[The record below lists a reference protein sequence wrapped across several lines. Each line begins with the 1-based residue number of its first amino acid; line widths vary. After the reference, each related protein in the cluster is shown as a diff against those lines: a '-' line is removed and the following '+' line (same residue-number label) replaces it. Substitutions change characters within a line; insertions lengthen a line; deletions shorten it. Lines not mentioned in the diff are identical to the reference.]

1 MDRLGDDDDAR
12 PTVRLTFEGSTIEAR
27 AGEPI
32 ATALLVAGRRTI
44 ARSVKYHR
52 RRAPFCYSGHCGSCL
67 VRVDGRPNLRA
78 CQIPAR
84 EGQRVEPQNVFPSVE
99 VDLLAATDFF
109 FPRHMDHH
117 TMFTHPR
124 ILNEAVER
132 VVHRLAGLGT
142 LPDFP
147 IDNNDAAPFPAPRA
161 RSVGALVVGAGP
173 AGLAAARALAEGGVE
188 TLVVEEAAEAG
199 GSLLETPGAGRPAA
213 RAARE
218 AAERAG
224 AQVMT
229 RATAIAWYGEDAI
242 AEGAAPGL
250 HAIHEETG
258 APGAAGQLHLVAAE
272 RVVYATGGAPRNVV
286 VPGNDLPGV
295 MAARAVGRLLVR
307 DHVLPGRRVALVE
320 GDGAD
325 PSELARALE
334 AAGAEV
340 TRLDARHVA
349 GFRGRTWVAAVDL
362 LRDGKRS
369 RVRCDLVAVA
379 LPPAPSSELAREQ
392 GCAVRFAREAGGF
405 AVTVDERGA
414 TTIPGVFAC
423 GDLTGARGPV
433 AAAAHGALVGAHA
446 RNIA

>member
-12 PTVRLTFEGSTIEAR
+12 PTVRLTFEGATIEGR

-32 ATALLVAGRRTI
+32 ATALFCAGRRTI

-78 CQIPAR
+78 CQIAAR
-84 EGQRVEPQNVFPSVE
+84 EGQRVEPQNAFPSVE

-117 TMFTHPR
+117 TMFTRPR
-124 ILNEAVER
+124 LLNEAVER

-147 IDNNDAAPFPAPRA
+147 IDGNDAAPFAPPRA
-161 RSVGALVVGAGP
+161 RTVGALVIGAGP

-188 TLVVEEAAEAG
+188 TLVVDEAAEAG
-199 GSLLETPGAGRPAA
+199 GSLLETPGAGPEAA

-229 RATAIAWYGEDAI
+229 RATAIAWYGEDRVARD
-242 AEGAAPGL
+242 APPGL

-258 APGAAGQLHLVAAE
+258 APGAAGQLHLVAAA
-272 RVVYATGGAPRNVV
+272 RVVYATGGAPRNVI

-295 MAARAVGRLLVR
+295 LAARAVGRMLVR
-307 DHVLPGRRVALVE
+307 DRVLPGRRVALVE

-325 PSELARALE
+325 AGELARALE

-340 TRLDARHVA
+340 TRVDARHVA
-349 GFRGRTWVAAVDL
+349 GFRGRSWVAAVEVD
-362 LRDGKRS
+362 RDGKRA
-369 RVRCDLVAVA
+369 RVKCDAVAVA
-379 LPPAPSSELAREQ
+379 LPPAPSSELAREH

-405 AVTVDERGA
+405 AVTVDDRGA
-414 TTIPGVFAC
+414 TALPHVWAC
-423 GDLTGARGPV
+423 GDVTGARGP
-433 AAAAHGALVGAHA
+433 AAAAHHGALVGAQA
-446 RNIA
+446 VQG

>member
-1 MDRLGDDDDAR
+1 MERLDDSDGTRTAAS
-12 PTVRLTFEGSTIEAR
+12 LSFEGDAIEAR

-32 ATALLVAGRRTI
+32 ATALLCAGRRTL

-78 CQIPAR
+78 CQIPAKDN
-84 EGQRVEPQNVFPSVE
+84 QRVEPQNAFPSVE

-117 TMFTHPR
+117 TMFTRPR

-147 IDNNDAAPFPAPRA
+147 IDNHDALPFAPPRA
-161 RSVGALVVGAGP
+161 RTVGALVIGGGP

-188 TLVVEEAAEAG
+188 TLLVEEAPEVG
-199 GSLLETPGAGRPAA
+199 GTLLETPGAGRATALAA
-213 RAARE
+213 RA

-224 AQVMT
+224 AEILT

-242 AEGAAPGL
+242 RGQPPGL
-250 HAIHEETG
+250 YAIHEETG
-258 APGAAGQLHLVAAE
+258 APGAAGQLHLISTA
-272 RVVYATGGAPRNVV
+272 RVVYATGGAPRNLV

-307 DHVLPGRRVALVE
+307 DRVLPGRQVAIVE

-325 PSELARALE
+325 ATALARAL
-334 AAGAEV
+334 ADAGAEV
-340 TRLDARHVA
+340 TRIDARQVA
-349 GFRGRTWVAAVDL
+349 SIRGRTWVAAVETV
-362 LRDGKRS
+362 RDGKRA

-379 LPPAPSSELAREQ
+379 LPPAPSSELARER
-392 GCAVRFAREAGGF
+392 GCAVEFRREGGGF
-405 AVTVDERGA
+405 TVVVDDGGA
-414 TTIPGVFAC
+414 TAVPGVFAC
-423 GDLTGARGPV
+423 GDVTGARGP
-433 AAAAHGALVGAHA
+433 AAAAEHGTLVGRRAVRA
-446 RNIA
+446 